1 MDLTKDALFKLMDT
15 RMDYLG
21 ERTRVLAQNISNAD
35 TPGYRSIEM
44 RHVDFIQALHREAH
58 MMQPTMTNAAHL
70 PPVTPQNRFEI
81 DRQKRPY
88 ETSPDKNGV
97 VIEEQAGKLAQTAGD
112 FSTTTALYG
121 KYLTMIKL
129 AVK

>member
-1 MDLTKDALFKLMDT
+1 MDLTKDALFKLMNT

-35 TPGYRSIEM
+35 TPGYRAIEM
-44 RHVDFIQALHREAH
+44 RHVDFLQALHREAH
-58 MMQPTMTNAAHL
+58 MMQPSMTNAAHL
-70 PPVTPQNRFEI
+70 APVTAPNKFSV
-81 DRQKRPY
+81 DKDKRPY

-97 VIEEQAGKLAQTAGD
+97 VKEEQVGKLAQTSSD
-112 FSTTTALYG
+112 YSTTTALYG

-129 AVK
+129 AIK